1 MRTELQQQVEFWC
14 QNRPIYVFRRPRML
28 VDRADSAFQTT
39 QNSLRTAMNYL
50 YARVKKV
57 S

>member
-1 MRTELQQQVEFWC
+1 
-14 QNRPIYVFRRPRML
+14 ML